1 MRKLCIFLVVLMCM
15 FVFLNSGSAEAE
27 SNKVYKMRLQSWA
40 PSGDP
45 TYGAAVEFTEICRK
59 ASNGRLDI
67 TPYTSGS
74 IVPGTQEF
82 EALMDGGV
90 EMIHTSPSWTT
101 QYIPAA
107 IFFNQYPTGP
117 TANQLE
123 MWMKV
128 EGRKIAQDLYT
139 KFGVHYVGIL
149 SLSPAE
155 IFLQSAKPI
164 ESVADIKG
172 LKVRLG
178 APMLNAIFKK
188 MGASPVILP
197 GSQIYESLQRGIVDA
212 FEYVNPTVNWSM
224 GFHEVAKYIYLDP
237 SRAPVDTQ
245 CIYVNAKVW
254 DELPE
259 DLQKI
264 VELATD
270 QVART
275 YYANAFKEDVETI
288 QKFIDAGCI
297 VSDVSQDIIDLLEEK
312 TQEYINEQSEKDETY
327 KMVYEKLNSWKEIC
341 ERFSVR

>member
-1 MRKLCIFLVVLMCM
+1 M

-27 SNKVYKMRLQSWA
+27 SDKVYKMRLQSWA
-40 PSGDP
+40 PTSDT
-45 TYGAAVEFTEICRK
+45 TYDAAVEFTEICRK

-67 TPYTSGS
+67 TPYASGS
-74 IVPGTQEF
+74 IVPGTKEF

-90 EMIHTSPSWTT
+90 EMIHNSPAWST
-101 QYIPAA
+101 QFIPAA

-128 EGRKIAQDLYT
+128 EGRKIAQELNS

-164 ESVADIKG
+164 ESVADIRG

-178 APMLNAIFKK
+178 TPMLNSIFKK
-188 MGASPVILP
+188 MGASTVILP
-197 GSQIYESLQRGIVDA
+197 GNQIYEAVQRGIIDA
-212 FEYVNPTVNWSM
+212 FEYVTPTVNWTM
-224 GFHEVAKYIYLDP
+224 GFHEVAKYVYLDP
-237 SRAPVDTQ
+237 TRAPLDTQ
-245 CIYVNAKVW
+245 CIYVNGKVW
-254 DELPE
+254 DDLPE

-264 VELATD
+264 IELATD

-275 YYANAFKEDVETI
+275 YYANTFKEDVETI
-288 QKFIDAGCI
+288 QKFIDAGCK
-297 VSDVSQDIIDLLEEK
+297 VLDVPQDIIELLKEK
-312 TQEYINEQSEKDETY
+312 TQEYLNEQCEKDETY
-327 KMVYEKLNSWKEIC
+327 KMVYEKVKAWKEVC